1 MLQGIRIVEFEAL
14 GPAPFAG
21 MLLADLG
28 AEVIVVH
35 RKGAAEG
42 PGKSEGTLLDRGKRS
57 ITLDLKDAQDLVVAL
72 ALAASA
78 QGLIEGMRPG
88 VMERL
93 GLGPE
98 AVMARTPKLVYGR
111 MTGWGQTGPKAQ
123 EAGHDLNYLGLSG
136 ALFYAGLPGQVPGV
150 PPTMLGDLGA
160 GAMYLTVGM
169 LAGLLRAQATG
180 QGTVVDAAIVD
191 GATHMMAL
199 LLSMGPQFS
208 LSDRGR
214 SLLDGPHWSRCYACA
229 CGGHIAVQCLE
240 PKFYAQFLTRLDLA
254 QDADFARQFDAALW
268 PVLTARLTE
277 IFVTQPR
284 AHWQALFDGTD
295 ACVAPVLSP
304 FEAQSY
310 PHLSARGVWQGK
322 GADAQPA
329 PAPRFDGLAPRAPG
343 SGVRRGAHS
352 AQIVQELKADGWL

>member
-1 MLQGIRIVEFEAL
+1 MLHGIRIIEFEAL

-35 RKGAAEG
+35 RTGAADT
-42 PGKSEGTLLDRGKRS
+42 PGKEDRNLLDRGKRS
-57 ITLDLKDAQDLVVAL
+57 ITLNLKDAADLRIARAL
-72 ALAASA
+72 IRSA
-78 QGLIEGMRPG
+78 QGLTEGLRPG

-98 AVMARTPKLVYGR
+98 EALALNPALVYGR
-111 MTGWGQTGPKAQ
+111 MTGWGQNGPRARQ
-123 EAGHDLNYLGLSG
+123 AGHDLNYLGLSG

-160 GAMYLTVGM
+160 GAMYLAVGM
-169 LAGLLRAQATG
+169 LAGLLQAQRTG

-191 GATHMMAL
+191 GATHLMAL
-199 LLSMGPQFS
+199 LLSMRGQFS
-208 LSDRGR
+208 TDARGA

-240 PKFYAQFLTRLDLA
+240 PKFYAIFLDRLGLA
-254 QDADFARQFDAALW
+254 EDPAFASQFDAALW
-268 PVLTARLTE
+268 PDLSARLTTL
-277 IFVTQPR
+277 FASRPR
-284 AHWQALFDGTD
+284 AHWGALFEGTD

-304 FEAQSY
+304 AEARHD
-310 PHLSARGVWQGK
+310 PHVAARGLWQDSG
-322 GADAQPA
+322 DSLQPA
-329 PAPRFDGLAPRAPG
+329 AAPRFDGRQPAAAPP
-343 SGVRRGAHS
+343 SPNRGADS
-352 AQIVQELKADGWL
+352 AAIRQELDDGGWL